1 MPELYSKTNMSF
13 GIDLYFFYSLN
24 ITKRIIKDIFFI
36 RCHRSIPSLFFYI
49 QLKVNIDVSLRLNM
63 HLQINGLL
71 IGCTDWKFWHMC
83 GLAVDLDLQ
92 VVTEEETLLEMVLDK
107 SCIAFL
113 RG

>member
-1 MPELYSKTNMSF
+1 
-13 GIDLYFFYSLN
+13 
-24 ITKRIIKDIFFI
+24 
-36 RCHRSIPSLFFYI
+36 
-49 QLKVNIDVSLRLNM
+49 M

-107 SCIAFL
+107 SCIALL